1 MSAAPPIATPQA
13 STRSLRPDLGAI
25 AEMVSDGSHVL
36 DLGCGDG
43 SLLRWLADH
52 RQVSGYGLEIDADNI
67 TRCIARG
74 VNVIEQDLD
83 RGLSLFDPDSF
94 ELVIL
99 AQTIQA
105 VRHPDR
111 LLQDMLRIAPQCI
124 VTFPNFG
131 HWRCRLGLLA
141 EGRMPVARHL
151 PHGWVDTPNIHL
163 CTIRDFEATCRDL
176 DIRIADR
183 QVMNA
188 DYQKGWLTSH
198 LSNLI
203 GAIAIYRLERND

>member
-1 MSAAPPIATPQA
+1 MSTAQAT
-13 STRSLRPDLGAI
+13 TDVTLRPDLAAI
-25 AEMVSDGSHVL
+25 AEMVPDGCHVL

-43 SLLRWLADH
+43 SLLRWLADCH
-52 RQVSGYGLEIDADNI
+52 AVSGYGLEIDADNI

-83 RGLSLFDPDSF
+83 RGLSLFDRDSF

-105 VRHPDR
+105 VRRPDE
-111 LLQDMLRIAPQCI
+111 LLKEMLRVAPQCI

-131 HWRCRLGLLA
+131 HWRCRLDLLRD
-141 EGRMPVARHL
+141 GRMPIAKHL
-151 PHGWVDTPNIHL
+151 PHTWVDTPNIHL
-163 CTIRDFEATCRDL
+163 CTIRDFEVTCGKL
-176 DIRIADR
+176 GIRIADR

-203 GAIAIYRLERND
+203 GAIALYRLERNE